1 MGEAGASPPTA
12 TSAQPIVTQLSKRQT
27 SSKKK
32 RGFFRFSSP
41 EAPDGPLERSRW
53 ARGDGG
59 ALSAFGKTDCAV
71 GSG

>member
-32 RGFFRFSSP
+32 RGFFRFSSA
-41 EAPDGPLERSRW
+41 EAPGWPPEPRRPAVAHDGVV
-53 ARGDGG
+53 G
-59 ALSAFGKTDCAV
+59 ALAAADCAV

>member
-32 RGFFRFSSP
+32 RDFFRFFLGG
-41 EAPDGPLERSRW
+41 GPRIGPGPGVVV
-53 ARGDGG
+53 AG
-59 ALSAFGKTDCAV
+59 AAHIPSLP
-71 GSG
+71 

>member
-32 RGFFRFSSP
+32 RGFFRFFLLGRP
-41 EAPDGPLERSRW
+41 RTAPRS
-53 ARGDGG
+53 APRGDRVRG
-59 ALSAFGKTDCAV
+59 V
-71 GSG
+71 GSLCSFVLIAQ

>member
-32 RGFFRFSSP
+32 RGFFRFPPGGP
-41 EAPDGPLERSRW
+41 ERPPGAPPASVRRSL
-53 ARGDGG
+53 AR
-59 ALSAFGKTDCAV
+59 ARC
-71 GSG
+71 

>member
-32 RGFFRFSSP
+32 RGFFRFFLLGRPRMAPRSVP
-41 EAPDGPLERSRW
+41 ERRLSRHVRG
-53 ARGDGG
+53 ARRY
-59 ALSAFGKTDCAV
+59 ADCAV